1 MSEVV
6 TQAVL
11 PWRID
16 RRHMFPRG
24 IAPSLIVLLLMQRRL
39 QRQAEDFALALGQ
52 AQPLG
57 HCPLAQQRRL
67 VVLYAQ
73 LTRGGLWLLAM
84 APFLPRF
91 GCNKDEA
98 TGQCVRSAWG
108 LISGACVSR
117 AASGLASKPVF
128 RRTSESGSAR
138 HQRRK

>member
-16 RRHMFPRG
+16 RRHLFPRG
-24 IAPSLIVLLLMQRRL
+24 FVPRLIVLLLVQRRL

-73 LTRGGLWLLAM
+73 LTRELRLAM

-91 GCNKDEA
+91 GCNNDEA
-98 TGQCVRSAWG
+98 TG
-108 LISGACVSR
+108 
-117 AASGLASKPVF
+117 
-128 RRTSESGSAR
+128 
-138 HQRRK
+138 